1 MSFKQILGR
10 IAPLVS
16 PSRSAQSPQRIYAE
30 DILSTWAASPS
41 IGNLFLVI
49 FDFNSISALRD
60 PISNLNLLED
70 NVLWA
75 WDSSAISTLLQK
87 DFQNNSSKLL
97 GCVFAR
103 EVKMPGESLQA
114 GVGSSYGGHPGMPYI
129 ERRSEFGKLN
139 MTFLETNAS
148 FCDLIIRPWT
158 ILTGYYGLIARN
170 PRSPKNVKCRSVDV
184 YELAKGGGDSLV
196 NISSKVGGLM
206 IKKQFN
212 YSNVVP
218 LSVDD
223 SSVTHAT
230 EGFTNRNVTFLYESY
245 SIRDGSSYR

>member
-16 PSRSAQSPQRIYAE
+16 PSGRAQSPQRIYAE

-41 IGNLFLVI
+41 LGNLFLVI
-49 FDFNSISALRD
+49 FDFNSISALKD
-60 PISNLNLLED
+60 PISNLNFLED
-70 NVLWA
+70 NTLWP

-103 EVKMPGESLQA
+103 EVKMPGESIQA

-129 ERRSEFGKLN
+129 QGRSEFGKLT

-148 FCDLIIRPWT
+148 FCDLIIRPWA
-158 ILTGYYGLIARN
+158 ILTGYYGLIARSQ
-170 PRSPKNVKCRSVDV
+170 RSPKNVKCRSVDV
-184 YELAKGGGDSLV
+184 YELAKGGGDSLI
-196 NISSKVGGLM
+196 NISSSGLM

-218 LSVDD
+218 VSVDD
-223 SSVTHAT
+223 SSVSHAT

-245 SIRDGSSYR
+245 SIRDGSTYR